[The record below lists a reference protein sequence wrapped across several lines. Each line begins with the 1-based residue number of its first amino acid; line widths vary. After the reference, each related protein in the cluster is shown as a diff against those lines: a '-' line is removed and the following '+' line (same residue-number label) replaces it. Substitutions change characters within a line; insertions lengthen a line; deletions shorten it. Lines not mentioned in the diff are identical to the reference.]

1 MWSSNILGGIAMKFI
16 KPTNVHF
23 NKRDLEMAILSLTDK
38 PKETY
43 KISVRNSYPCLCI
56 GHKHYYVHR
65 VLGEF
70 YFGNLDGYA
79 IHHINGEKLDNT
91 RKNLRKIV
99 NAEHTKL
106 HHTGNDFRSKDGMM
120 KSVNAMAKK
129 RKREDVKSE
138 DVKRL
143 REQGMTYKQLAE
155 YFHCGQSVIKNRLE

>member
-1 MWSSNILGGIAMKFI
+1 MKFT
-16 KPTNVHF
+16 KPKDVYF
-23 NKRDLEMAILSLTDK
+23 NSEDLERAILSLTDK

-43 KISVRNSYPCLCI
+43 KITVRNSYPCFCI

-70 YFGNLDGYA
+70 YFGNLEGYA
-79 IHHINGEKLDNT
+79 IHHINENKLDNT
-91 RKNLRKIV
+91 RENLQKII
-99 NAEHTKL
+99 NSEHSKL
-106 HHTGNDFRSKDGMM
+106 HHTGKDFRSKDGMM
-120 KSVNAMAKK
+120 KSVNAMAEK
-129 RKREDVKSE
+129 RKREDIKSE